1 MAFFKFR
8 FPGQAASS
16 PASAETVAP
25 GTGESIELVRRRAR
39 HRLIGAVVLVLLA
52 VVGFPLL
59 FDTQPRPVA
68 VDTPIL
74 IPDRPT
80 SAPLKATPT
89 LPADASPAKPLLPN
103 AKPLPPQE
111 GLDAKEEAVQAA
123 KPAPAD
129 GPKPA
134 PAPEP
139 APAPLT
145 KPSEAAPKPPAVKAE
160 VKPAPSKTDK
170 TEPVAKP
177 KDDGNKARALL
188 DGKLP
193 AAKGERHVV
202 QVGAFSDPAKVREVR
217 RKLEQAGMITFT
229 QVVETSDGK
238 STTRVRVGPFSS
250 REEADKAAAKVRK
263 LDLSAAVL
271 RI

>member
-8 FPGQAASS
+8 FPGQVATS

-25 GTGESIELVRRRAR
+25 GSGESIELVRRRAR
-39 HRLIGAVVLVLLA
+39 HRLMGAVVLVLLA

-74 IPDRPT
+74 IPDRPS
-80 SAPLKATPT
+80 SAPLKVTPA
-89 LPADASPAKPLLPN
+89 LPSEASPAKPLLPD
-103 AKPLPPQE
+103 AKPLPAKE
-111 GLDAKEEAVQAA
+111 GLDATEEVVQAA
-123 KPAPAD
+123 KPVPTD
-129 GPKPA
+129 EPKPVPETA
-134 PAPEP
+134 P
-139 APAPLT
+139 
-145 KPSEAAPKPPAVKAE
+145 KPSEPAYKPPVVKAE
-160 VKPAPSKTDK
+160 VKPAPSNTDK

-177 KDDGNKARALL
+177 QDDGNKARALL
-188 DGKLP
+188 EGKP
-193 AAKGERHVV
+193 TAAKAERHVV

-229 QVVETSDGK
+229 QVVDTPDGK
-238 STTRVRVGPFSS
+238 STTRVRVGPFTS

-263 LDLSAAVL
+263 LDLPAAVL

>member
-39 HRLIGAVVLVLLA
+39 HRLMGAVVLVLLA
-52 VVGFPLL
+52 VVGFPLM

-74 IPDRPT
+74 IPDRP
-80 SAPLKATPT
+80 SSPPLTATPA
-89 LPADASPAKPLLPN
+89 LPADASPAQPLLPDVK
-103 AKPLPPQE
+103 ALPAQE
-111 GLDAKEEAVQAA
+111 GLDAKEEAVQTA
-123 KPAPAD
+123 KPATAVV
-129 GPKPA
+129 PKSA
-134 PAPEP
+134 Q
-139 APAPLT
+139 
-145 KPSEAAPKPPAVKAE
+145 EAAPKPPVVKAE
-160 VKPAPSKTDK
+160 VKPATSKPDK

-188 DGKLP
+188 EGKPP
-193 AAKGERHVV
+193 AARGERLVV
-202 QVGAFSDPAKVREVR
+202 QVGAFSDPAKVRQVR
-217 RKLEQAGMITFT
+217 RKLEQAGMNTFT

-238 STTRVRVGPFSS
+238 STTRVRLGPFSS
-250 REEADKAAAKVRK
+250 REEADKAAARVRK